1 VTNAAL
7 ALLSGLLLVLAFPRF
22 DWTWLA
28 PFALAP
34 LLIAAARER
43 SPWRRFLIGEA
54 AGILY
59 WFGVCRWI
67 QFVLAVHGG
76 MGEAGGWGVFALFCL
91 AKSLHM
97 AIFTTLAGWIMPHW
111 WAAPAIAALWTGMER
126 THSPAG
132 FAWLALGNAGIDMG
146 VPMRLAPVTGV
157 YGLSF
162 VFALMAACVAL
173 LALRRPRRQNAWLL
187 LLPLLYALP
196 ELPARRAGSA
206 TALLAQPNFALG
218 DIDYERAALSTIAA
232 SLDPAS
238 PPPDLIL
245 WPEVPAP
252 IYYYQDAQF
261 RETAHRIA
269 LTARAPFLF
278 GTVAYTS
285 EGAPLNSAVMLSGE
299 GEFVSRYDKIRLVP
313 FGEFVPAPFGF
324 VNRITQEAGDF
335 AAGSEIVVSPARKN
349 KLGAFICYES
359 AFPHLVREF
368 ARDGAQLLVN
378 LSNDGYFARTAAR
391 EQHLSLARMRAA
403 ENRRWLLRP
412 TNNGI
417 TAAIDPAGRLAQRA
431 PEFEP
436 AAVRMQFDWTSG
448 TTPYTR
454 WGDWFAWLC
463 LAAGLGAAA
472 VSYATDYAPG
482 K

>member
-7 ALLSGLLLVLAFPRF
+7 ALCSAFLLVLIFPRF

-28 PFALAP
+28 PFALTP
-34 LLIAAARER
+34 LLVAAARER
-43 SPWRRFLIGEA
+43 SPLRRFLMGEA
-54 AGILY
+54 AGILF

-67 QFVLAVHGG
+67 QFVLAVHGD
-76 MGEAGGWGVFALFCL
+76 MGEAGGWAVFALFCL
-91 AKSLHM
+91 AKSLHL
-97 AIFTTLAGWIMPHW
+97 AVFTTLAGWIMPRW
-111 WAAPAIAALWTGMER
+111 WAAPAIAALWTGIER

-146 VPMRLAPVTGV
+146 VPMRLAPITGV

-162 VFALMAACVAL
+162 LFALMAACAALAALGGPRRQLAWL
-173 LALRRPRRQNAWLL
+173 LALP
-187 LLPLLYALP
+187 LPYLLP
-196 ELPARRAGSA
+196 ELPDVQPATS
-206 TALLAQPNFALG
+206 TALIVQPNFSLG
-218 DIDYERAALSTIAA
+218 EIGYERAAIATIGAA
-232 SLDPAS
+232 IDPAS
-238 PPPDLIL
+238 PRPDLVL

-252 IYYYQDAQF
+252 VYYYQDAQF
-261 RETAHRIA
+261 RARAHRIA

-278 GTVAYTS
+278 GTVAHTPD
-285 EGAPLNSAVMLSGE
+285 GAPLNSAVMLSASAE
-299 GEFVSRYDKIRLVP
+299 LVSRYDKIRLVP

-335 AAGSEIVVSPARKN
+335 AAGGKVVVSPAGSH

-368 ARDGAQLLVN
+368 ARGGAELLVN
-378 LSNDGYFARTAAR
+378 LTNDGYFARTAAR
-391 EQHLSLARMRAA
+391 QQHLSLARMRAA

-412 TNNGI
+412 TNNGV
-417 TAAIDPAGRLAQRA
+417 TAAIDPAGRIRQRA

-436 AAVRMQFDWTSG
+436 AAVHMQFGWISE
-448 TTPYTR
+448 TTFYTR

-472 VSYATDYAPG
+472 VSYATVYAPR

>member
-7 ALLSGLLLVLAFPRF
+7 ALSSGLLLVLIFPRF
-22 DWTWLA
+22 DFTWIA

-43 SPWRRFLIGEA
+43 SALRRFLIGEA

-67 QFVLAVHGG
+67 QFVLAEHGG
-76 MGEAGGWGVFALFCL
+76 MGEAGGWGTFALFCI
-91 AKSLHM
+91 AKSLHL
-97 AIFTTLAGWIMPHW
+97 AAFTTLAGWIMARW
-111 WAAPAIAALWTGMER
+111 WAAPAAAALWTGIER

-146 VPMRLAPVTGV
+146 VPMRLAPITGV

-173 LALRRPRRQNAWLL
+173 ALLGRPRKQMAWLL
-187 LLPLLYALP
+187 ALPLLYLLP
-196 ELPARRAGSA
+196 EMPAARPGRS
-206 TALLAQPNFALG
+206 TALLVQPNFDLDGA
-218 DIDYERAALSTIAA
+218 DYSRAAVSTVAA
-232 SLDPAS
+232 SIDPS
-238 PPPDLIL
+238 QPRPEIVL

-252 IYYYQDAQF
+252 IYYYQDAEF
-261 RETAHRIA
+261 RERAHRIA
-269 LTARAPFLF
+269 ITAKAPFLF
-278 GTVAYTS
+278 GTVAYTPG
-285 EGAPLNSAVMLSGE
+285 GAPLNSAVILSAA

-313 FGEFVPAPFGF
+313 FGEFVPPPFGF
-324 VNRITQEAGDF
+324 VNRITKEAGDF
-335 AAGSEIVVSPARKN
+335 AAGEKIVVSPAGRN

-403 ENRRWLLRP
+403 ENRLWLLRP

-417 TAAIDPAGRLAQRA
+417 TAAIDPAGRLVQKAA
-431 PEFEP
+431 EFEP
-436 AAVRMQFDWTSG
+436 AAVRMQFDWLTG
-448 TTPYTR
+448 TTLYTQ

-463 LAAGLGAAA
+463 LAAGLAAAA
-472 VSYATDYAPG
+472 VGYATVYAPR